1 MLPRWAVR
9 ILRWVL
15 PADRVEDALGDL
27 EEVHRA
33 RLAHRRAAGA
43 HLLTLLEAVEMAGA
57 VVLARAGARYTPPVS
72 WIDVKLG
79 LRMLRKHPA
88 LTLVGG
94 LSMAFGIFV
103 GAACFEFYSQVLHP
117 QIPFDEGERVVDVA
131 LFDTRTREPER
142 RLLHDFLAW
151 RTGLTTVEDL
161 GAARPIV
168 PTLATGDG
176 RAEPIRG
183 AAMTASAFRMTRVP
197 PLMGRTLDAS
207 DERAGAPDVVVLG
220 HEAWRTRFGSDPD
233 VVGRR
238 ALLAGVEHTIVGVMP
253 EGFGF
258 PSNEELWTPLRVEA
272 GSIQPLQ
279 GPGVLVSGRLAEGVT
294 LEQANAEL
302 NAVMAAARLE
312 RPEAYAQVQPQVA
325 PYAEAFLGVTD
336 LSSRLGVMS
345 INVFAALFLALV
357 CGNVALLVFARAA
370 AREAEI
376 VVRTALG
383 ASRRRIV
390 LQLFTEAMALAALA
404 GLLGITAAGWGLER
418 FVSEVLGGNPAFWF
432 HTSLSPR
439 TVVYA
444 AGLAVVGAV
453 VAGVF
458 PALKLTARGMES
470 RLRGAS
476 AGGGGLR
483 FGGVWTALIVIQVA
497 ATVTFPAVGSFV
509 QEEAANIRAHDFGVA
524 TEEYLTA
531 RIALNP
537 ARGAGAGSDSAGASD
552 EAARHARVVGEL
564 KDRLEA
570 DPSVR
575 GVTLAADLP
584 GTYHS
589 WRRIELDEGG
599 AAPRNRVDEEG
610 PGRWVSGGKVA
621 PGFFQVL
628 GVRAVQGRVFTD
640 DDTAPDARTVVVNQ
654 AFVDSVLGG
663 RNPLG
668 RRIRYLGSGERWDG
682 VALGDEPGP
691 WHRIVGVVPN
701 LGMGNGASG
710 GPRFGG
716 FYHAVPIGSPQ
727 APLLIARA
735 NGPAAT
741 LSGRLREVAAA
752 TDVDVSLLAVRTLD
766 GAKEEALRL
775 YAYWTW
781 VIVGASGLAL
791 LLSLAGIYAVMSFTV
806 ARRTREI
813 GVRVALGA
821 GPARVAGAVFRRPL
835 IQVAG
840 GIVLGIAL
848 SGLLGWGINP
858 EDLGAM
864 PVGLLLAYGT
874 LMAGVCSLACIV
886 PVLRALRVEPAEALS
901 AEA

>member
-33 RLAHRRAAGA
+33 RLAHRRAAVA
-43 HLLTLLEAVEMAGA
+43 HLLTMLEAVEMAGR

-142 RLLHDFLAW
+142 RLLHDFPTW
-151 RTGLTTVEDL
+151 RTELTTLEDL

-197 PLMGRTLDAS
+197 PLMGRALDAS

-220 HEAWRTRFGSDPD
+220 YEVWRTRFGSAPD

-258 PSNEELWTPLRVEA
+258 PTNEEVWTPLRVEP

-279 GPGVLVSGRLAEGVT
+279 GPSVLVSGRLAEGVT
-294 LEQANAEL
+294 LQEAQAEL
-302 NAVMAAARLE
+302 SALMTAARLE
-312 RPEAYAQVQPQVA
+312 RPEAYALIRPQVA
-325 PYAEAFLGVTD
+325 PYAKAFLGVTD

-345 INVFAALFLALV
+345 VNVFAALFLALV

-370 AREAEI
+370 AREGEI

-404 GLLGITAAGWGLER
+404 GLVGIAAAGWGLER

-432 HTSLSPR
+432 HASLSPR

-444 AGLAVVGAV
+444 VGLTVVGAV

-458 PALKLTARGMES
+458 PALKLTGEGVES
-470 RLRGAS
+470 RLRKAS

-483 FGGVWTALIVIQVA
+483 FGGVWTALIVVQVA
-497 ATVTFPAVGSFV
+497 ATVTFPAVGWFV
-509 QEEAANIRAHDFGVA
+509 QADAANIRAHEFGVA

-537 ARGAGAGSDSAGASD
+537 ARGTEMSDSAGASD
-552 EAARHARVVGEL
+552 HAARYAGVVREL
-564 KDRLEA
+564 SERLEA
-570 DPSVR
+570 DPAVR
-575 GVTLAADLP
+575 AVTVAADLP

-599 AAPRNRVDEEG
+599 AAPRSDLDEKG

-621 PGFFQVL
+621 PDFFPVL
-628 GVRAVQGRVFTD
+628 GAEVLQGRLFTD
-640 DDTAPDARTVVVNQ
+640 ADTHPDARTVVVNQ

-682 VALGDEPGP
+682 VALGDDPGP
-691 WHRIVGVVPN
+691 WYRIVGVVPD

-716 FYHAVPIGSPQ
+716 FYHAVPLGSPH
-727 APLLIARA
+727 APFLIAQA

-741 LSGRLREVAAA
+741 LASRLREVAAA
-752 TDVDVSLLAVRTLD
+752 TDPDVALLSVRTLD
-766 GAKEEALRL
+766 GVKEDDLRL

-835 IQVAG
+835 AQVAG

-848 SGLLGWGINP
+848 SGLLGWGIDP
-858 EDLGAM
+858 EDLQAM
-864 PVGLLLAYGT
+864 PVALLLGYGT
-874 LMAGVCSLACIV
+874 LMSGVCSLACIV